1 MNFPEDLMANI
12 KSALK
17 NIRKNKKRYDINKN
31 NKTKLLSQIKKMKKT
46 LDDGNKKEAKE
57 LFSETVSVIDRS
69 VQKRVIPENTA
80 SRYKSRLGT
89 RVRALT
95 AKK

>member
-1 MNFPEDLMANI
+1 MANI

>member
-1 MNFPEDLMANI
+1 MANT